1 MVDSTERRA
10 GMESRLSS
18 DLLRGH
24 TDTIVLAILMNADRY
39 GLEIYNRI
47 LARTDDRY
55 ELKVDTLYSS
65 YRRLEK
71 EGCVT
76 SYWGDE
82 TQGARR
88 KYYHITDQG
97 RETYRQNLLDWEFTQ
112 KILSN
117 LLKEEK

>member
-1 MVDSTERRA
+1 
-10 GMESRLSS
+10 MEPKLSS
-18 DLLRGH
+18 DFLRGH

-71 EGCVT
+71 EGCVM

-88 KYYHITDQG
+88 KYYRITDKG
-97 RETYRQNLLDWEFTQ
+97 RETYLQNLLDWEFTQ

-117 LLKEEK
+117 LLKEER